1 MGRSGGGA
9 GGKGEFGEQAAV
21 VRTPEGMRMVWELEG
36 ALDVEMGDDVRMD
49 TDGGASGSGSGAV
62 AVEERLRE
70 LVPPDAV
77 SIMGGDVLVNG
88 QGPVD
93 AQVGEKRKSTGTPTP
108 SSRPSKRIR
117 LASSTPAPAPAPA
130 PSPPPSLL
138 PPPPP
143 TDRLDLWWSAQRSD
157 LLLANSLPPL
167 PSTSSSSPFPH
178 SSSQPPTYA
187 QITSSTAPE
196 HPRKR
201 RRKPKPTLPSQ
212 PPARGLLGHM
222 NANIKTLHRVRSTHA
237 RFSVLAAAASAS
249 SNNPDDPSAPS
260 QPSLSSALEAEAA
273 AILAGGPVVE
283 DVDEIDERP
292 WAVPTR
298 PVSASFPAST
308 STTSTSFPP
317 ETREISGED
326 GKPRKVLVRRK
337 ERRRGL
343 EIGNE
348 DADGCM
354 HWMNR
359 KVLEHEGFQGSSKVA
374 LDVLSGIASEFLMG
388 VGRTM
393 RFYLDRYSGSMT
405 SEVCRSF
412 SFSSLSEWD

>member
-1 MGRSGGGA
+1 M
-9 GGKGEFGEQAAV
+9 

-49 TDGGASGSGSGAV
+49 TDGGASGSGNI

-77 SIMGGDVLVNG
+77 SVIMGGQVLVNEEE
-88 QGPVD
+88 PVD
-93 AQVGEKRKSTGTPTP
+93 AVAGEKRKLNGTPAP
-108 SSRPSKRIR
+108 SLRPSKRIR
-117 LASSTPAPAPAPA
+117 LASSTPAPAPAP
-130 PSPPPSLL
+130 SLPPSQP

-143 TDRLDLWWSAQRSD
+143 TDPLDLWWSAQRSD

-167 PSTSSSSPFPH
+167 PSTASSSSLFPPP
-178 SSSQPPTYA
+178 SSQHPTHSQPSA
-187 QITSSTAPE
+187 SSTAPE

-201 RRKPKPTLPSQ
+201 RRKAKQALPSQ

-249 SNNPDDPSAPS
+249 SNNPDDPSAPA

-273 AILAGGPVVE
+273 AILAGGPVPE

-298 PVSASFPAST
+298 PVSTSFTTNTATPAAPHAAT
-308 STTSTSFPP
+308 STETSAATSFPP
-317 ETREISGED
+317 ETREIIGED

-405 SEVCRSF
+405 SEVCYYLSLFF
-412 SFSSLSEWD
+412 SLLENQAD